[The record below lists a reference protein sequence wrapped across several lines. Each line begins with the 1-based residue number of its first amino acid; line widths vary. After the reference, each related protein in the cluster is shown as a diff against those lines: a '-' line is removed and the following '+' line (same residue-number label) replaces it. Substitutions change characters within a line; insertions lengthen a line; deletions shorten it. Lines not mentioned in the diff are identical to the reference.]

1 MEYLDLTTCSVQ
13 ALLEELSSWGPVTTI
28 VFSHG
33 SVFEFKGSFPLGK
46 EGEGFYNFG
55 HEVSAESGGSG
66 FKGHL
71 RLDNVANI
79 RFQDRAHRG
88 RSSYAFV
95 FEDDDSNCIFKV
107 FLGRDLG
114 GEIDRLQLEKFNML
128 RSKRDVT
135 ILD

>member
-1 MEYLDLTTCSVQ
+1 MNYLDQTTHSVQ
-13 ALLEELSSWGPVTTI
+13 ALLEDLSSWGPVTTI
-28 VFSHG
+28 VFSYG
-33 SVFEFKGSFPLGK
+33 SVFEFKGRFPLGK

-55 HEVSAESGGSG
+55 HEVPAAGGASG
-66 FKGHL
+66 FQGHL
-71 RLDNVANI
+71 RLDNVAHV

-88 RSSYAFV
+88 RPSYAFV

-107 FLGRDLG
+107 FLGRDLN
-114 GEIDRLQLEKFNML
+114 GEIDRHQLEKFNRL